1 MINLRRPRMSLA
13 VGLSIL
19 LILFSLVPSSAQRKR
34 PIAPLPPATPSKTQ
48 QPVTAGA
55 AATTTQ
61 TRPKLLLVIVV
72 DQFRYDYLERF
83 GDLFVTGGIK
93 RLMREGAS
101 WADANYDHAPT
112 KTAPGHATIMTGT
125 WPAEHGI
132 IANNWFDRETGQKVG
147 SVSDNATLLLGGR
160 EGQKGSSPRRLL
172 ASTLGDE
179 LRLVTNDRS
188 KVIGI
193 SSKSRSAILPAGR
206 HATAAY
212 WFNTDNGHMVSS
224 SYYFNHLPPWVERF
238 NQTRM
243 ADKFFGAR
251 WERILPEAEYT
262 RRLGP
267 DAQRWEN
274 IASPDRDTN
283 TFPHTITG
291 GASAPSRPFYK
302 ELDYSPFSNDLLVRF
317 AEQTIEQEN
326 LGADDDTDLLSV
338 SFSAND
344 YVGHRFGPYSQEM
357 MDITL
362 RVDRQIAELLD
373 YVEKRVRLQ
382 NTLVVF
388 TADHGVAPIPE
399 QAAAVGLPGR
409 RLEQDDVFKIIMAAI
424 RARYARK
431 GEPDTTGD
439 YIQKFQDKSE
449 TREGFINNNVY
460 LNFAALKRDH
470 IDAEEFERAVGEA
483 ALTVPGIGR
492 YFTRA
497 QLEAGLIPP
506 ADPVARRVL
515 HGFNS
520 QRSGD
525 VIIVDQPYS
534 IMFTLP
540 DDDPTDPRSSATHE
554 SPYSYD
560 THVPLIIMGRGLTAG
575 RYAQAATPAD
585 IAPTLAFVL
594 GVQSPS
600 SATGRILTEGLST
613 PNAQR

>member
-1 MINLRRPRMSLA
+1 MTKSSRLRMTLA
-13 VGLSIL
+13 QTLSIL
-19 LILFSLVPSSAQRKR
+19 LLLSTLVQSNAQKKR
-34 PIAPLPPATPSKTQ
+34 STSQLPPAVPSQTQ
-48 QPVTAGA
+48 RPVISA
-55 AATTTQ
+55 ASVTQ
-61 TRPKLLLVIVV
+61 TRPRLLLLIVV

-83 GDLFVTGGIK
+83 GDLFIAGGIK

-125 WPAEHGI
+125 WPSEHGI
-132 IANNWFDRETGQKVG
+132 IANNWFDRETGQKVK
-147 SVSDNATLLLGGR
+147 SVSDDATMLLGGR
-160 EGQKGSSPRRLL
+160 EGEKGSSPRRLL

-179 LRLVTNDRS
+179 LRLATTDRS
-188 KVIGI
+188 KVIGV

-206 HATAAY
+206 HANAAY
-212 WFNTDNGHMVSS
+212 WFSTDNGRMVSS
-224 SYYFNHLPPWVERF
+224 SYYFNQLPAWVERF
-238 NQTRM
+238 NQARM

-262 RRLGP
+262 RRLGA
-267 DAQRWEN
+267 DAEKWEN

-291 GASAPSRPFYK
+291 GAREPSKPFYK
-302 ELDYSPFSNDLLVRF
+302 ELDFSPFSNDLLLSF
-317 AEQTIEQEN
+317 AEQAIEQEN
-326 LGADDDTDLLSV
+326 LGADMDTDLLSV

-344 YVGHRFGPYSQEM
+344 YVGHRFGPYSHEM

-362 RVDRQIAELLD
+362 RVDRQIAGLLD
-373 YVEKRVRLQ
+373 YIDARVGLQ

-399 QAAAVGLPGR
+399 QAETVGLPGR
-409 RLEQDDVFKIIMAAI
+409 RLEQDDVLKTIRAAI
-424 RARYARK
+424 RARYVRP
-431 GEPDTTGD
+431 GERDSTVD

-449 TREGFINNNVY
+449 LKDGFINNNVY
-460 LNFAALKRDH
+460 LNFAALGRDH
-470 IDAEEFERAVGEA
+470 IDVEQFERAVGEA
-483 ALTVPGIGR
+483 ALTVPGTAR

-515 HGFNS
+515 HGFNPK
-520 QRSGD
+520 RSGD
-525 VIIVDQPYS
+525 VIIVNEPYS

-560 THVPLIIMGRGLTAG
+560 THVPLILMGRGLAPG

-585 IAPTLAFVL
+585 IAPTLAFIL

-613 PNAQR
+613 TKPQR